1 MRCPQRNPDM
11 RLAVF
16 AFKKVAND
24 GESNVSDDLDA
35 EEKDLNNSENE
46 LC

>member
-24 GESNVSDDLDA
+24 GESNVSADLDE
-35 EEKDLNNSENE
+35 EEKEVVNDDSYK
-46 LC
+46 